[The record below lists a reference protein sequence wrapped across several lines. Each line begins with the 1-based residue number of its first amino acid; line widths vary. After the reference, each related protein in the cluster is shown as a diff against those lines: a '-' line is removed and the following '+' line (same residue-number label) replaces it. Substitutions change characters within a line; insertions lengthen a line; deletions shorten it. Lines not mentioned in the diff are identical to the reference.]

1 MAKVTGRDLRT
12 GKSIGVAIENGR
24 IAQIMESADAT
35 PLWISPG
42 FIDLQV
48 NGYAGHDLNDEAITP
63 ETVFAVAEA
72 LLSTGVT
79 TFLPTLITQSQRRLV
94 HALRMIKAARER
106 YSLVAHMVP
115 GVHMEGPYIS
125 PADGPRGAH
134 PRESVRMPDFEEVA
148 EWQQASGNL
157 IKLVTLSPHSEDHIT
172 LIGQLRSIGI
182 HVSIGHTHCTPA
194 QIRAAA
200 EAGAELST
208 HLGNGI
214 AATLPRHPNILW
226 EQLAEDRLTATF
238 IADGHHLPPATLRS
252 MLRVKSVERSVLIA
266 DTVSLAGMPP
276 GQYRAPVGGDVLL
289 EKDGRLSVVGTPFLA
304 GAALP
309 LRSGIS
315 NAVRMAGITWP
326 ESIQMATKNPA
337 RYADR
342 RGELVSGAE
351 ADIVLFDILDSGEL
365 EIGSTWLRG
374 SLQFERA

>member
-1 MAKVTGRDLRT
+1 MTKVTGRDLRT
-12 GKSIGVAIENGR
+12 GKSIEVAIENGR
-24 IAQIMESADAT
+24 IAQIQESADTA
-35 PLWISPG
+35 PLWIAPG

-63 ETVFAVAEA
+63 ETVFGVAEA

-94 HALRMIKAARER
+94 HALRMIRAARER
-106 YSLVAHMVP
+106 YPLVAQMVP

-125 PADGPRGAH
+125 SEDGPRGAH
-134 PRESVRMPDFEEVA
+134 PRESVRMPNLEEVA

-172 LIGQLRSIGI
+172 LIGQLRSVGI
-182 HVSIGHTHCTPA
+182 HVAIGHTHCTAA
-194 QIRAAA
+194 QIQAAV

-252 MLRVKSVERSVLIA
+252 MLRVKSAERSVLISDA
-266 DTVSLAGMPP
+266 VSLASMPP
-276 GQYRAPVGGDVLL
+276 GQCRAAVGGDVLL
-289 EKDGRLSVVGTPFLA
+289 EKDGRLSIVGTPFLA

-326 ESIQMATKNPA
+326 DSIQMVTKNPA

-342 RGELVSGAE
+342 RGELVPGAE
-351 ADIVLFDILDSGEL
+351 ADIVLFDISASGEL
-365 EIGSTWLRG
+365 EIGSTWLWG
-374 SLQFERA
+374 SLQFERT